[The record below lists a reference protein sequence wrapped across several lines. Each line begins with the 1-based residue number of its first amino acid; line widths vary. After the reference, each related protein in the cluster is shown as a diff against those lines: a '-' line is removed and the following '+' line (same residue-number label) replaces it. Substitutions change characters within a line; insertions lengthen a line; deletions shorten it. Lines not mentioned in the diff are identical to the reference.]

1 MKTILIAILVI
12 FASCSENDPEPQIS
26 CDQLKSEIEA
36 VSKSI
41 QEHYAKGSEGNQ
53 DAWEKELTRLNSI
66 KTEKSNEYYRRAC

>member
-1 MKTILIAILVI
+1 MKTILLVILVI

-26 CDQLKSEIEA
+26 CAQLKSEIEA

-53 DAWEKELTRLNSI
+53 DAWGKELIRLNNI
-66 KTEKSNEYYRRAC
+66 KTEKSNEYSRRAC